1 MIIKSKEP
9 KSLCFLVLVRF
20 RFRFVVSHRL
30 LLLLLGIIVVVE
42 CVLLPVS
49 GGNKDKNLG
58 LRHSTFN
65 SQQCTLFYALPELR
79 WVGSLLEIP
88 NNGDKVLVG
97 RIHCFDNFLGR
108 RIVAILDHVLAAVHD
123 LH

>member
-30 LLLLLGIIVVVE
+30 LLGIIIVVE
-42 CVLLPVS
+42 CVLLPDS

-65 SQQCTLFYALPELR
+65 SPQCTLFYALPELR
-79 WVGSLLEIP
+79 WVGSFLEIP

-108 RIVAILDHVLAAVHD
+108 RIVAILDHILAAVHD